1 MKALLLFFCLVCC
14 LPSYGQNPDAL
25 KYAPRPILL
34 LSGDN
39 GAEAVMPMV
48 FTVNGQQH
56 LEFVPSSQI
65 KDSMEKGGQP
75 IRLGDVLAALVDATK
90 TINQLQAENEKL
102 WKVAMKDA
110 PQQPPTPPTVIV
122 QQPPQ
127 APSPLEKYMLLRSML
142 PQTQNLN
149 VTVRDCTRFPALCVG
164 R

>member
-1 MKALLLFFCLVCC
+1 MKAVFLSLCLVYC
-14 LPSYGQNPDAL
+14 LLSHGQSPDAL

-39 GAEAVMPMV
+39 GVEAVMPMV

-56 LEFVPSSQI
+56 LEFVPSSRI

-90 TINQLQAENEKL
+90 TITQLQAENEKL

-110 PQQPPTPPTVIV
+110 PQQSPAPPTVIV
-122 QQPPQ
+122 QQQPQ
-127 APSPLEKYMLLRSML
+127 GPSPLEKYMLLRSML

-149 VTVRDCTRFPALCVG
+149 VTVRDCTRLPALCVG